1 MRKLFLII
9 SACLVISCEQVTED
23 QVSTPQM
30 VKFYQESMA
39 LGTVAAD
46 SVQRFATKVDGYVTV
61 TPSAVSDPLYPDIMQ
76 NIRTASISITV
87 PGFED
92 VEIHAEF

>member
-9 SACLVISCEQVTED
+9 SACLVMSCEQEAEN

-30 VKFYQESMA
+30 VEFYQESLS

-46 SVQRFATKVDGYVTV
+46 SVQRFATKVQGYVTA

>member
-9 SACLVISCEQVTED
+9 SACLVMSCEQEAEN

-30 VKFYQESMA
+30 VKFYQES
-39 LGTVAAD
+39 LSLETVAAD
-46 SVQRFATKVDGYVTV
+46 SVQRFANKVENYVLT
-61 TPSAVSDPLYPDIMQ
+61 TPAAKNDPLYPDIMQ

>member
-9 SACLVISCEQVTED
+9 SACLVISCEQEVEN
-23 QVSTPQM
+23 QVSTPKM
-30 VKFYQESMA
+30 VAFYQES
-39 LGTVAAD
+39 LSLETVAAD
-46 SVQRFATKVDGYVTV
+46 SVQRFATKVDGYVTA